1 MTPRPIPQLDKCPS
15 LLKPGHS
22 TYSPAALR
30 ILSDGRAIS
39 PYLPYDNFT
48 SPTEEGEKA
57 TKNRTRMSLSGA
69 QPKYSMVLDKGI
81 FRLAE
86 EGEQGTYI
94 LKPKLDDFFYREYS
108 PANENL
114 TMQIASQVYGIETAA
129 NGLCF
134 FSTGEAAYVT
144 RRYDVASD
152 GTKIQQ
158 EDFASLGRLNE
169 LTAGANYKY
178 DALSYENIAE
188 LIRQFIPAWRVEIVR
203 FFELML
209 FNFLFS
215 NGDAHLKNF
224 SVLRT
229 PDGDYRLAPAY
240 DLINTLIHIPTDR
253 IFALQRGLFK
263 DTNTD
268 GMPITGS
275 LFREFGKKIGIPQ
288 KIVER
293 VLEKYCSEYDEID
306 TLIANSFL
314 SDELKR
320 MYRQMY
326 RTRLVSYLRP

>member
-1 MTPRPIPQLDKCPS
+1 MPQLDKCPS
-15 LLKPGHS
+15 LLKTGHPA
-22 TYSPAALR
+22 YSPAALR
-30 ILSDGRAIS
+30 ALSDGKAAS
-39 PYLPYDNFT
+39 PYLPYESFV
-48 SPTEEGEKA
+48 SPTAEGEKA
-57 TKNRTRMSLSGA
+57 TQNRTRMSLSGA

-81 FRLAE
+81 FRLSE

-94 LKPKLDDFFYREYS
+94 LKPKLDDFYHREYS

-114 TMQIASQVYGIETAA
+114 TMQIANQVYGIETAA

-158 EDFASLGRLNE
+158 EDFASLGGLNE
-169 LTAGANYKY
+169 MTAGANYKY
-178 DALSYENIAE
+178 DALSYEDIAE
-188 LIRQFIPAWRVEIVR
+188 LIRKFIPAWRVEIVR

-253 IFALQRGLFK
+253 IFALRRGLFK
-263 DTNTD
+263 DNNTD
-268 GMPITGS
+268 GMPITGT
-275 LFREFGKKIGIPQ
+275 LFREFGTRIGISQ
-288 KIVER
+288 KTVER
-293 VLEKYCSEYDEID
+293 ILEKYCSEYAGID

-320 MYRQMY
+320 IYRQMY
-326 RTRLVSYLRP
+326 RTRLVTYLQS